1 MSDLTDLKKQ
11 IELYN
16 DKVQN
21 NIEIVS
27 KEDLGQ
33 DFLLHISG
41 NKLTKTIFVPW
52 ISRRQG
58 NTEDRTVPRITCSN
72 DLYGCLLGHAAIDHV
87 IFDSIGYKPIDLPK
101 FYIYSLGFDLSL
113 KPNGKLVYDADRT
126 NEHWLT
132 TYNKDTVEY
141 KGNLIGKMFVSEY
154 KVTTTSKYKNS
165 SQVSLT
171 LIVSIDKDMTIKFR
185 NNIVLEKGYY
195 IIDNVPSVYNNDVG
209 RIKNIEVKTIDRS
222 EFEILTKKH
231 IGMLEFK
238 EKSLVKW

>member
-11 IELYN
+11 LELYT
-16 DKVQN
+16 DKVQKN
-21 NIEIVS
+21 VEIIS

-41 NKLTKTIFVPW
+41 NKLTKTTFIPR
-52 ISRRQG
+52 ISKRQG
-58 NTEDRTVPRITCSN
+58 NTEDRTVPRITCSV
-72 DLYGCLLGHAAIDHV
+72 DLYGCLIGHAAIDSV
-87 IFDSIGYKPIDLPK
+87 IFDSIGYKPITLPK
-101 FYIYSLGFDLSL
+101 FYIYSLDFDISL
-113 KPNGKLVYDADRT
+113 KPNGRLVYDADRT

-154 KVTTTSKYKNS
+154 KVKTTSKYKNS

-171 LIVSIDKDMTIKFR
+171 LIVSIDKDISIKFR
-185 NNIVLEKGYY
+185 DNIVLEKGYY
-195 IIDNVPSVYNNDVG
+195 IIDNVPSIYNENVG
-209 RIKNIEVKTIDRS
+209 KVKNIEVKTIDKS
-222 EFEILTKKH
+222 EFEMLTKKH

-238 EKSLVKW
+238 EKSIPKW